1 MRCPNHCETPLVP
14 NDRAGVEL
22 DYCPT
27 CRGVWLDRGELDKIL
42 DRELAAATTRSDRGG
57 DRGPERA
64 PMPRDDRRDDRDWDD
79 RRWDDRRPEGYGY
92 GYGGKPHKKK
102 KIWDLLDFD

>member
-14 NDRAGVEL
+14 ADRAGVEF

-27 CRGVWLDRGELDKIL
+27 CRGLWLDRGELDKIL
-42 DRELAAATTRSDRGG
+42 DRELAAAAARSDRGG
-57 DRGPERA
+57 DRAPERA
-64 PMPRDDRRDDRDWDD
+64 PERAPARRDDRDWGDRDWDD
-79 RRWDDRRPEGYGY
+79 RRPEGSGY